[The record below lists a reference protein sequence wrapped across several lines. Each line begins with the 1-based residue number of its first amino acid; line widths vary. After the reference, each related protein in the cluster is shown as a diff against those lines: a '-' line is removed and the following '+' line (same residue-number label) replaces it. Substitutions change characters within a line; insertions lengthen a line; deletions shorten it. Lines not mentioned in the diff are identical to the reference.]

1 MSVTQPPG
9 NLSFGRA
16 PFTTSPTM
24 TSNSVGLSEYRNMQ
38 NMTQVPQLSPTS
50 ERRTQDFCA
59 QPPRLQ
65 HSTSDPAQQQ
75 NNQSSNVPAIT
86 IHNLPQGTSSRDVR
100 NMFFFSQTYLDVI
113 SVRASARDPRTCSAL
128 VIFRTSE
135 GTAEAQR
142 CLDGKLNTAN
152 DLPMKVE
159 ILRNGYDHRRGE
171 EDVVDSSRTNRR
183 GTMDAAAAPR
193 NQSQANSSASSS
205 GSGNEPLARR
215 ASRYNATF
223 QATDGVSPPLAT
235 PGHGGELPTPESNPH
250 FQTLFSPRSSVAHST
265 RDRQQNL
272 GRSVINDDAT
282 DDDTDG
288 LIRNPLA
295 FAMNDQASFAG
306 PRGGEDQ
313 LPAQLRNI
321 SLAGPSYDHS
331 GPSSSA
337 VLSPNGGPLRQEYV
351 ANSYG
356 QRYNNNENS
365 NGNGNGFQNTSP
377 PRTAYPPAN
386 PADQNPPCNTLYV
399 GNLPNNTSEDELKR
413 MFSSQRGYKRLC
425 FRTKQNG
432 PMCFV
437 EFENITL
444 ATQALH
450 HMYGKCL
457 SNSIKGGIRLSFSKN
472 PLGVRNGQGGMLQH
486 PGMTNQGPPP
496 GFGNGSPAP
505 PGFSTATGPPPG
517 LSTPSSARAP
527 SYAPAY
533 QHDNDFRSGAFGGHG
548 MNGAFASQLNGHQG
562 PAGYPSPHHMS
573 HLNGFVP
580 AYSERGM
587 R

>member
-1 MSVTQPPG
+1 
-9 NLSFGRA
+9 
-16 PFTTSPTM
+16 
-24 TSNSVGLSEYRNMQ
+24 
-38 NMTQVPQLSPTS
+38 MTQVPQLSPTA
-50 ERRTQDFCA
+50 ERRTQDFGA
-59 QPPRLQ
+59 PPQPPPPRLQ
-65 HSTSDPAQQQ
+65 YSTSDPAQQQ
-75 NNQSSNVPAIT
+75 NTQSTNMPAIN

-113 SVRASARDPRTCSAL
+113 SVRASVRDPRTCSAL

-135 GTAEAQR
+135 GTTEAQR
-142 CLDGKLNTAN
+142 ALDGKLNTVN

-159 ILRNGYDHRRGE
+159 ILRNGYEYRRGE
-171 EDVVDSSRTNRR
+171 EEAVDSSRFNRR
-183 GTMDAAAAPR
+183 GTMDAAAVPR
-193 NQSQANSSASSS
+193 NQTNSSASSN

-223 QATDGVSPPLAT
+223 QATDGVSPPLVT
-235 PGHGGELPTPESNPH
+235 PGHGGEFPNPESNPH
-250 FQTLFSPRSSVAHST
+250 FQTLFSPLSPVTHSI

-272 GRSVINDDAT
+272 GRSVINDDVA

-295 FAMNDQASFAG
+295 FAMNDQSSFAAT
-306 PRGGEDQ
+306 RGGDDQ
-313 LPAQLRNI
+313 LPAQLRHM
-321 SLAGPSYDHS
+321 SLAGPSYENS

-337 VLSPNGGPLRQEYV
+337 VTSPNAVALRQDYV
-351 ANSYG
+351 GSQYG
-356 QRYNNNENS
+356 QRYNNINENS
-365 NGNGNGFQNTSP
+365 NGNGNVNGNGFQGTSP

-413 MFSSQRGYKRLC
+413 LFSSQRGYKRLC

-437 EFENITL
+437 EFESVTL
-444 ATQALH
+444 ATQALY

-472 PLGVRNGQGGMLQH
+472 PLGVRNGQGGMLPQ
-486 PGMTNQGPPP
+486 PGMGNQGPPP
-496 GFGNGSPAP
+496 GFGNGAPAP
-505 PGFSTATGPPPG
+505 PGFTTATGPPPG
-517 LSTPSSARAP
+517 LSNPSLARAP
-527 SYAPAY
+527 SYAPPV
-533 QHDNDFRSGAFGGHG
+533 QHDIDFRPGAFGGHG
-548 MNGAFASQLNGHQG
+548 TNGAFASQLNAHQG
-562 PAGYPSPHHMS
+562 PPGYPSQHHMNQ
-573 HLNGFVP
+573 LNGFVP
-580 AYSERGM
+580 AYLDRGM